1 MKTTLGG
8 DRLGSGGKQVYS
20 DKTYERSTH
29 DLGYVFRTS
38 AAAGTLIPFMSE
50 VGLPGDSWDI
60 DLQCEVMTL
69 PTVGPLFGTYKVQL
83 DIFEVPV
90 RLYQAKLHM
99 NALNIGMNMSQIKL
113 PQMQL
118 KAVYTSA
125 HQDETQVHPSSI
137 FSYLNIRGLGQ
148 NFAGQTGDIQRE
160 FNALPYL
167 AYYDIFK
174 NYYANKQETNAYVIN
189 NPMTQ
194 ATSGTITQAD
204 LMNNTGNTFL
214 GNIAAAAVTGIAS
227 TTELRCVITVIL
239 PAEFANSKPEF
250 DYNAPLFSTNLG
262 ARSPNELFK
271 VIQATYSGSVG
282 GGSSVTYAT
291 IVMSG
296 YTPTTRPGTFNVI
309 SPLQFKI
316 SSVSLLNNRPQ
327 LTAFPLANIDTM
339 RANILAAVGQQGAFT
354 LTSAVTTP
362 SPYNLSMV
370 KGTGGYSMTSSQQG
384 LVVKT
389 YQSDLLNNWI
399 STEWITGTNGVNEV
413 TSVST
418 TGNKFTID
426 ALNLAS
432 KVYTMLNRIAIS
444 GGTYDDWLDAVYTH
458 ERARSVE
465 NPVYHGSLIRELAFE
480 EVINTSAAE
489 DQPLGT
495 LAGRGRM
502 TGSTKGGSIRIK
514 CNEPCYIMGIVSL
527 TPRIDYSQGNQW
539 DTNLKTMNDFHKP
552 ALDAIGYQDLITDQ
566 MAYFDTTVQEVAPGN
581 FVTQFKSAGKQPA
594 WVNYMTNI
602 NRCRGNFAMQNRE
615 MFMTLNRRYE
625 QAFTGGGAPNGIKD
639 VTTYIDP
646 SKFNNI
652 FAETQLD
659 SQNFW
664 IQIGNNVVCR
674 RKMSAKVIPNL

>member
-29 DLGYVFRTS
+29 DLSYVFRTS
-38 AAAGTLIPFMSE
+38 ASAGTLIPFMSE

-69 PTVGPLFGTYKVQL
+69 PTIGPLFGSYKVQL

-90 RLYQAKLHM
+90 RLYQARLHM

-118 KAVYTSA
+118 GAIYTSSHA
-125 HQDETQVHPSSI
+125 NDTQIHPSSI

-148 NFAGQTGDIQRE
+148 HETGQTNDIKRE
-160 FNALPYL
+160 FNAVPYIG
-167 AYYDIFK
+167 YYDIFK
-174 NYYANKQETNAYVIN
+174 NYYANKQETNAYVIH
-189 NPMTQ
+189 NPLPTPATGAVTQ
-194 ATSGTITQAD
+194 VDLYNATTNQY
-204 LMNNTGNTFL
+204 L
-214 GNIAAAAVTGIAS
+214 GALNVAAVTGIAS
-227 TTELRCVITVIL
+227 STELRCIVTVTL
-239 PAEFANSKPEF
+239 PVEFYGSKPEF
-250 DYNAPLFSTNLG
+250 NFDANFFSTNLG
-262 ARSPNELFK
+262 AKSPRSLFSIIK
-271 VIQATYSGSVG
+271 VTYSGSVG
-282 GGSSVTYAT
+282 GNSQVTYAT
-291 IVMSG
+291 IVMEG
-296 YTPTTRPGTFNVI
+296 YNPSTRPTTYNVI
-309 SPLQFKI
+309 SPLTLAI
-316 SSVSLLNNRPQ
+316 SNSAILNNKPN
-327 LTAFPLANIDTM
+327 LVAFPLANIDAM
-339 RANILAAVGQQGAFT
+339 RANILAAVNQQGAFT
-354 LTSAVTTP
+354 LTSGATTP
-362 SPYNLSMV
+362 TPYSLSLQ
-370 KGTGGYSMTSSQQG
+370 KGTGGYSATSSQQG

-413 TSVST
+413 TAVST

-432 KVYTMLNRIAIS
+432 KVYSMLNRIAIS
-444 GGTYDDWLDAVYTH
+444 GGTYDDWLNAVYTH

-465 NPVYHGSLIRELAFE
+465 NPIYHGSLIRELAFE
-480 EVINTSAAE
+480 EVINTSASE

-502 TGSTKGGSIRIK
+502 TGKNKGGSIRIK

-527 TPRIDYSQGNQW
+527 TPRLDYSQGNQW

-566 MAYFDTTVQEVAPGN
+566 MAYFDTVVKEVAPN
-581 FVTQFKSAGKQPA
+581 FYTTIFKSAGKQPA

-602 NRCRGNFAMQNRE
+602 NRCRGSFAMENRE

-625 QAFTGGGAPNGIKD
+625 QAFTNGNPAGIKD
-639 VTTYIDP
+639 VSTYIDP

-664 IQIGNNVVCR
+664 IQIGNNITCR

>member
-8 DRLGSGGKQVYS
+8 ERLGAGGKQVYS
-20 DKTYERSTH
+20 DKTYDRSTH
-29 DLGYVFRTS
+29 DLSYVFRTS

-60 DLQCEVMTL
+60 DLECEVMTL
-69 PTVGPLFGTYKVQL
+69 PTIGPLFGSYKVQL
-83 DIFEVPV
+83 DIFEVPI

-118 KAVYTSA
+118 KAVYTSSHGA
-125 HQDETQVHPSSI
+125 ATQVHPSSI
-137 FSYLNIRGLGQ
+137 FSYLNIRGLGT
-148 NFAGQTGDIQRE
+148 NFPGQTVDIVRE
-160 FNALPYL
+160 FNAVPYI

-174 NYYANKQETNAYVIN
+174 QYYSNKQETNAYVVH

-194 ATSGTITQAD
+194 ATTATVTEVNMFNATTNQFMGS
-204 LMNNTGNTFL
+204 LNNAG
-214 GNIAAAAVTGIAS
+214 ITGIAS
-227 TTELRCVITVIL
+227 GTELRCVVTVLL
-239 PAEFANSKPEF
+239 PAEFVGSKPDFNF
-250 DYNAPLFSTNLG
+250 DANFFSTNLG
-262 ARSPNELFK
+262 ARTPNQMFGIIN
-271 VIQATYSGSVG
+271 VTYGGSVG
-282 GGSSVTYAT
+282 GGSNVTYAT

-296 YTPTTRPGTFNVI
+296 YNPSTRPTNYNAVN
-309 SPLQFKI
+309 PLTLAI
-316 SSVSLLNNRPQ
+316 SSRSLLNNKPQ
-327 LTAFPLANIDTM
+327 LVAFPLANIDTM
-339 RANILAAVGQQGAFT
+339 RANILAAVNQQGAFQV
-354 LTSAVTTP
+354 TSAGTTP
-362 SPYNLSMV
+362 TPYSLNLI

-389 YQSDLLNNWI
+389 YQSDLFNNWI
-399 STEWITGTNGVNEV
+399 QTEWITGTNGVNEV
-413 TSVST
+413 TRVST
-418 TGNKFTID
+418 VGNSFTID

-465 NPVYHGSLIRELAFE
+465 NPIYHGSLIRELAFE
-480 EVINTSAAE
+480 EVINTSAQP

-502 TGSTKGGSIRIK
+502 TGKDKGGKVRIK

-566 MAYFDTTVQEVAPGN
+566 MAYFDTVVQEVAPGT
-581 FVTQFKSAGKQPA
+581 FTTQFKSAGKQPA
-594 WVNYMTNI
+594 WVNYMTNT
-602 NRCRGNFAMQNRE
+602 NRCRGNFAMEDRE

-625 QAFTGGGAPNGIKD
+625 QAFTVSGVPNGVKD
-639 VTTYIDP
+639 ITTYIDP
-646 SKFNNI
+646 SKFNNV

-664 IQIGNNVVCR
+664 IQIGNNVTCR